1 MKIGDNKLSTA
12 KENLEQHIKDIDDY
26 INSHNTK
33 FSSFREE
40 FLLVADLP
48 LDTLKKLTKDELF
61 DNAYILY
68 SYASYIQD
76 DINRNKIALD
86 WCNDQIEKLIVKH
99 NDSFDKY
106 TKHESKKQIIAQD
119 NVYAAKIDQMRL
131 VAESRLQAL
140 DGKVYEIKRK
150 ADILLEKGKRS

>member
-1 MKIGDNKLSTA
+1 MSTA

-119 NVYAAKIDQMRL
+119 NVYAAKVDQMRL